1 MFQIARHVGVL
12 AVEGAAANH
21 LIQLQVALA
30 ALLLFGHPALLELF
44 LFAPFGRAAGF
55 PCALQIGSRL
65 FGSPGGARSVLLFGA
80 LDCPRLF
87 PAGAGLAAPAGR
99 TRLVFNQPRL
109 FQGVLKRSHN
119 QTLRFSQSAMLIS
132 STSKISVELGP
143 IGPGRPCSP

>member
-55 PCALQIGSRL
+55 PCALPIGGRL
-65 FGSPGGARSVLLFGA
+65 FGSPGRARSILLFGA
-80 LDCPRLF
+80 LDFPRLV
-87 PAGAGLAAPAGR
+87 PAGAGLAAPAGS
-99 TRLVFNQPRL
+99 TSVVSTQPRL
-109 FQGVLKRSHN
+109 VPGGLKRSH
-119 QTLRFSQSAMLIS
+119 
-132 STSKISVELGP
+132 
-143 IGPGRPCSP
+143 